1 MLWLCS
7 YRAGL
12 PHAAG
17 PLLQQQYRDEH
28 MLQHIYIYTAIY
40 ICICIYLYV
49 AWTFRVYLAILVGFV
64 SKLQQHHGDKD
75 DDDCV

>member
-1 MLWLCS
+1 M
-7 YRAGL
+7 Y
-12 PHAAG
+12 
-17 PLLQQQYRDEH
+17 
-28 MLQHIYIYTAIY
+28 IYIHTRYTSVY
-40 ICICIYLYV
+40 IYV

>member
-1 MLWLCS
+1 MIS
-7 YRAGL
+7 ISMY
-12 PHAAG
+12 
-17 PLLQQQYRDEH
+17 
-28 MLQHIYIYTAIY
+28 IYIYIQDIQVYIY
-40 ICICIYLYV
+40 IYV